1 VAEGRVGLH
10 GGVPVNK
17 QFRTADRYVLSN
29 WKLGEGRKMPYHS
42 KPARYDVLCTAS
54 DFDDS
59 LG

>member
-1 VAEGRVGLH
+1 MTEGRVGLNV
-10 GGVPVNK
+10 GVPVDK
-17 QFRTADRYVLSN
+17 QFLTADKCVLSA
-29 WKLGEGRKMPYHS
+29 WKLGERRKMCHN